1 MHNSNNIHI
10 FVLKV
15 FYILRIMKKLV
26 SLFATIL
33 ALVAVACGGDD
44 DVKPT
49 PKPTP
54 DVQDPNAPFY
64 VEFAEITRGS
74 VTFNVTPKDFEMD
87 YICMV
92 YDKET
97 VEDYTRDK
105 YLVERVFDDLEI
117 LAEKQYKTLDE
128 YFPYIR
134 QRSVSD
140 DIKFSGLSLD
150 TKHYVVIFGVT
161 QDAKGYKGYKSC
173 TDVVK
178 VSFTTLDVEM
188 SDATYRV
195 EPYVSYNN
203 VSLDVY
209 PSDKEQL
216 WYLCTMKKSEYDAYV
231 GDGKMEQGAFYRKYF
246 QQEVNTVGADVI
258 HSGELRIG
266 APGLA
271 EHTTYCY
278 LIAGLIIDK
287 DGIVIV
293 TDVFYGEYTTEEAEP
308 SDMYFDIEIRDVQQ
322 MSVAYSVTRHNP
334 DEVGTYICLIEPWDG
349 VSTADEV
356 MRRIVNHWKSKGA
369 LETMLTDKGKIEHL
383 SKPKSLP
390 AAGQKYYI
398 IAFGYAGGIT
408 TEAFMKTFETPAGGS
423 VEDVEFSVSATSI
436 TPYGFTLNVQST
448 DSTIYYAPGACKAAD
463 YNEAGFIE
471 AVNYDFDYYL
481 NGSRDWNPYYTVAET
496 LDQYYYNG
504 NNVLTLSGLES
515 GTEYMVY
522 IYAMDIKTGHVV
534 KCFTFD
540 AVACTTTVGEVVP
553 TIKLVGIYSG
563 EEENGSIFEQPEL
576 TKGKAIVVFEYAGL
590 ENATTL
596 HATLID
602 IDASNIIEYPDA
614 NLWGLVPVW
623 TECSLDK
630 PYTFWAPIEWNQVY
644 TALAYAKDQDGNNG
658 KFARMVIKPEL
669 SEKDDI
675 AELRELYNELYPKE
689 EATRGALPASL
700 VVPAAL

>member
-1 MHNSNNIHI
+1 
-10 FVLKV
+10 
-15 FYILRIMKKLV
+15 MKKLV

-44 DVKPT
+44 EVKPAK
-49 PKPTP
+49 KPNFG
-54 DVQDPNAPFY
+54 VQDPNAPFF
-64 VEFAEITRGS
+64 VEFVNTTRGS
-74 VTFNVTPKDFEMD
+74 VTFNVTPKDFEVD

-97 VEDYTRDK
+97 VEEYTRDK
-105 YLVERVFDDLEI
+105 YLVERAFDDLEI
-117 LAEKQYKTLDE
+117 EAEKYYRTLDE
-128 YFPYIR
+128 HFAFVR

-140 DIKFSGLSLD
+140 NLKFGGLSMN
-150 TKHYVVIFGVT
+150 TQHYVVVFGVT
-161 QDAKGYKGYKSC
+161 QDAKGYKGYKLC

-178 VSFTTLDVEM
+178 VGFTTLDVAM

-209 PSDKEQL
+209 PSDKDQL
-216 WYLCTMKKSEYDAYV
+216 WYLCTMRKSDYDAYV
-231 GDGKMEQGAFYRKYF
+231 GEGKMERGAFYRKYF
-246 QQEVNTVGADVI
+246 QQEVNTYGADVI
-258 HSGELRIG
+258 HSGELRVG
-266 APGLA
+266 APGLD
-271 EHTTYCY
+271 ENTTYCY
-278 LIAGLIIDK
+278 LIAGLIIDT

-293 TDVFYGEYTTEEAEP
+293 TDVFYGEYTTQEAEP

-322 MSVAYSVTRHNP
+322 MSVAFSVTRHNP
-334 DEVGTYICLIEPWDG
+334 GEVGTYICLIEPWDG
-349 VSTADEV
+349 VSTADQV
-356 MRRIVNHWKSKGA
+356 MHRIVDHWKSKGA
-369 LETMLTDKGKIEHL
+369 METMLVDKDKVEHL
-383 SKPKSLP
+383 AKPRSLP

-398 IAFGYAGGIT
+398 IAFGYGGGIT
-408 TEAFMKTFETPAGGS
+408 TDAYMKTFETPAGGS

-448 DSTIYYAPGACKAAD
+448 DPTIYYAPGACKTAD
-463 YNEAGFIE
+463 YKESTSIE
-471 AVNYDFDYYL
+471 AINAEFDYFL
-481 NGSRDWNPYYTVAET
+481 SGSRDWNPYFTVAET

-504 NNVLTLSGLES
+504 NTILTLSGLES

-522 IYAMDIKTGHVV
+522 IYALDIKTGHVV
-534 KCFTFD
+534 RCVTFNN
-540 AVACTTTVGEVVP
+540 VACTTTVGKVVP
-553 TIKLVGIYSG
+553 GIELVGIYSG

-576 TKGKAIVVFEYAGL
+576 TKGKAIVVFQYTGL
-590 ENATTL
+590 ENATAL

-602 IDASNIIEYPDA
+602 IDASNVNEYPDA
-614 NLWGLVPVW
+614 NLWGLVPMW
-623 TECSLDK
+623 LECSLDK

-658 KFARMVIKPEL
+658 KFARLVIKPEL

-700 VVPAAL
+700 VVPATL